1 MYLENTDS
9 FYEMLKYISTTLEC
23 SKPVPPQSHGPVF
36 LPHGFPWHSR
46 IYNTLRCRPWK
57 MPIYEPISYREPL
70 LQLRWA
76 TQCFKCFLEARASQ
90 AGETNKTCPKIWALF
105 SFAYAKQVRN
115 SAPHAVPKTQ
125 PRPTSWQSEAGKN
138 YVSWVLFSTCNWSK
152 LIVIAFLIAF
162 LSFSCLDQ
170 WLCEQPAS
178 SSPCTATVT
187 LKELFCVSATSTS
200 SEMARYSSRALT
212 DHWYI
217 WYIIWYIIDISWYT
231 HGNLF
236 AHSDI
241 F

>member
-1 MYLENTDS
+1 M
-9 FYEMLKYISTTLEC
+9 
-23 SKPVPPQSHGPVF
+23 
-36 LPHGFPWHSR
+36 
-46 IYNTLRCRPWK
+46 
-57 MPIYEPISYREPL
+57 
-70 LQLRWA
+70 
-76 TQCFKCFLEARASQ
+76 
-90 AGETNKTCPKIWALF
+90 
-105 SFAYAKQVRN
+105 
-115 SAPHAVPKTQ
+115 PKTQ
-125 PRPTSWQSEAGKN
+125 PRPTSWQSDAGKN

-217 WYIIWYIIDISWYT
+217 WYHLIYHWYLVIYSWKPLRTFWHILNEFLPQKVWHHVLRTRRNAPNAEKHMAEKPSEIWTCQFLGYVESVIGSRAR
-231 HGNLF
+231 LEK
-236 AHSDI
+236 I
-241 F
+241 FGKNHAPRFC